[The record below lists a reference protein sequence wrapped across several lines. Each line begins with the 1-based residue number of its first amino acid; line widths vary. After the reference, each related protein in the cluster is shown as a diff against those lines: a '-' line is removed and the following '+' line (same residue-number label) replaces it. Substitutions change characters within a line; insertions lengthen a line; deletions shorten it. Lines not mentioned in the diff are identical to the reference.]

1 MFVHT
6 NHHPLFINMIQ
17 KLPVTKAKCKICGKD
32 FENKEADY
40 CSRECTLAGA
50 F

>member
-1 MFVHT
+1 MFIFLKHS
-6 NHHPLFINMIQ
+6 LFLVLIINSHMA
-17 KLPVTKAKCKICGKD
+17 KAQCKICGKD
-32 FENKEADY
+32 FENKETDF